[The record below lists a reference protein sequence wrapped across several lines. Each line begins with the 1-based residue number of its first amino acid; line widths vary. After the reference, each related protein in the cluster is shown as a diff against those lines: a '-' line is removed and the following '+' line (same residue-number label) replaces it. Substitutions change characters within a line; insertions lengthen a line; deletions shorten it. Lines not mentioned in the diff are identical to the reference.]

1 MASVIKASG
10 PVHAA
15 DGMSFNFDDMTVK
28 ANQYLE
34 QVKIEAGKIV
44 VAAKQEAAAIKSKA
58 EAEGKQAAQ
67 KAVEKILDEKI
78 HKQMASLLPALSKAV
93 ESINH
98 AKHSWLQHWEKT
110 AVHVAAA
117 IASRVI
123 RREVSKSP
131 EITVALVKEA
141 LELAAGSAE
150 INVRLNPGDHAALA
164 GQVQTIAASLTRLGQ
179 ANVIADPNISAGGC
193 RVDTR
198 FGTIDQQFE
207 AQLSRIE
214 KELS

>member
-1 MASVIKASG
+1 
-10 PVHAA
+10 
-15 DGMSFNFDDMTVK
+15 MSFNFDDMSVK

-44 VAAKQEAAAIKSKA
+44 IAARQEAAAIKAKA

-67 KAVEKILDEKI
+67 KAVEKIVDEKI
-78 HKQMASLLPALSKAV
+78 QKQMATLLPALNKVV
-93 ESINH
+93 ESISH
-98 AKHSWLQHWEKT
+98 AKHNWLHHWEKT

-150 INVRLNPGDHAALA
+150 IQVRLNPTDHAALE
-164 GQVQTIAASLTRLGQ
+164 GEVKTIAASLTRLGK
-179 ANVIADPNISAGGC
+179 ANIVADPQISPGGC

-198 FGTIDQQFE
+198 FGSIDQQFE
-207 AQLSRIE
+207 SQLSRIE
-214 KELS
+214 QELS